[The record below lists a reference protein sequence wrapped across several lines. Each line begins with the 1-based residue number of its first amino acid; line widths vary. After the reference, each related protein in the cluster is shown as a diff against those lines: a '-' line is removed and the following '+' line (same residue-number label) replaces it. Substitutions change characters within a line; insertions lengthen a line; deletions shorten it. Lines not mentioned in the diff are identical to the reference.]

1 MVAALEA
8 EKASAEAQAEAAIA
22 EAQEQQAAMKAK
34 LEAMVAAANA
44 PAPAPAGM
52 DLSWARTMNAKSDLP
67 EQGFEGPV
75 VNYHEDG
82 DTMTEDWMQER
93 TPASHLCA
101 ICAKSPGNPWCRGK
115 CMKSRPQ
122 AAPEQRTV
130 VDVVR
135 EAVGG
140 GGSAETET
148 ETPYPES
155 KPIPEQPE
163 QPPAS
168 GDTDEPPEG
177 GGKDDDDSTRV
188 PPGFHPPGDIKQSS
202 ARKSSVTILGVV
214 TSILVL
220 FSN

>member
-1 MVAALEA
+1 MAALEA
-8 EKASAEAQAEAAIA
+8 AKASAEAEAEAAIA
-22 EAQEQQAAMKAK
+22 EAQEQQAAVEAK
-34 LEAMVAAANA
+34 LKAMIAAANA
-44 PAPAPAGM
+44 PAPAPGM
-52 DLSWARTMNAKSDLP
+52 DLSWARTMDAKSDLP
-67 EQGFEGPV
+67 EQGLEGPLV
-75 VNYHEDG
+75 VYHEDG

-93 TPASHLCA
+93 TPASQLCA

-115 CMKSRPQ
+115 CMKSRPH

-130 VDVVR
+130 IDVVR

-148 ETPYPES
+148 PDSPQS
-155 KPIPEQPE
+155 KPIPE

-168 GDTDEPPEG
+168 GDTDEPPED
-177 GGKDDDDSTRV
+177 GGKDDDDSTQV

>member
-1 MVAALEA
+1 M
-8 EKASAEAQAEAAIA
+8 I
-22 EAQEQQAAMKAK
+22 
-34 LEAMVAAANA
+34 AAANA
-44 PAPAPAGM
+44 PAPAPAPGAM
-52 DLSWARTMNAKSDLP
+52 DLSWARTMDAKSELP
-67 EQGFEGPV
+67 EQGLEGPL
-75 VNYHEDG
+75 VNHEDG

-93 TPASHLCA
+93 TPASQLCA

-148 ETPYPES
+148 PYPES
-155 KPIPEQPE
+155 KPISE

-168 GDTDEPPEG
+168 GDTDETPEDT
-177 GGKDDDDSTRV
+177 GKDDDDSTQV
-188 PPGFHPPGDIKQSS
+188 PPGFRPPGDIKQSS